1 MGHRLED
8 TISSNLLTN
17 KIKVLM
23 KELNLSYFND
33 GASSQEEI
41 LQKFNGATNKLYT
54 ALSTPLLSIVPLRE
68 GQPANQEVLN
78 TMFSETAKDLDIIF
92 NEFAD
97 LRDRLATNFNTLS
110 IQARRVRGLGAKI
123 LSDLNNYLIQNSNLD
138 VFLLMDT
145 FKTTEKIENDKQ
157 KYKEEILSHDYLND
171 MLTMP
176 VADTEEKPYE
186 IVKINLGKHSTGIPG
201 NNQEIGSLG
210 RNNIQYLI
218 DGNLDTWF
226 EYERVTEKNPENPLV
241 LELELTIK
249 NESIFN
255 VLELSLANFPN
266 GKNPYIAKLE
276 GSFDGQIYT
285 DLIQDYLGNKEQIA
299 DGTEVIHLSGEH
311 ETSLE
316 KYSLLFSPRKIKY
329 LRMTIVQDSAYY
341 IRTPSMIKNRLAIGI
356 KEISIKGRKFKN
368 KGELITTSLSVP
380 GSVEKVTLEEKSYF
394 PTGFDGSINYSISPD
409 DGQTWHDI
417 QPTGIIGNGKPEVL
431 SFNIDNVE
439 SIKTP
444 TEVNS
449 LKLRAVA
456 EIKQPAKTSVS
467 SSYKVEKDKTE
478 IKTIGNATKRIE
490 LEKEPSGPVRLVN
503 VGFGSVGQ
511 GIFYTISHNDIQA
524 REDGVYLHLPLEVF
538 PRNTIKE
545 DSEVIYSE
553 SFVWK
558 RVDSLS
564 GYGSGERVY
573 EFDYINNIAKFAAI
587 INETKNGK
595 TPTEPIQFKLK
606 RENGLILKTDK
617 NYLSTRFSNDGI
629 KESIRIYK
637 LESTIKEQEMTILP
651 RNNVVP
657 LGVTEIQGIEVLSDE
672 TKQFLRQR
680 DYVNGYT
687 ELAIVGDYSID
698 KESGVLYLYDAIPD
712 TTSVKIK
719 IKYKTRVDMKFS
731 LDASGRIYLT
741 DTQLEETIN
750 EKTISTPTPRHAINL
765 GVENIIKGSVEFVG
779 GSTDFI
785 TELEFNNGLEFI
797 NIQDVSKPYSID
809 YRKGV
814 LFVPE
819 KYTGEFRIKFNSIDL
834 YVEYNIAKEVMK
846 TEYKINRTEKYIELS
861 DDYVMKFFASSAAS
875 LSNNLFKIEYKY
887 AEEVKEPP
895 KDMLAYTTPLI
906 HEYRIKA
913 KLKEA

>member
-1 MGHRLED
+1 
-8 TISSNLLTN
+8 
-17 KIKVLM
+17 M
-23 KELNLSYFND
+23 KELNLSYFNG
-33 GASSQEEI
+33 GATSQEEI
-41 LQKFNGATNKLYT
+41 LQKFNGTTNKLYT
-54 ALSTPLLSIVPLRE
+54 ALSTPLLSLVPLRE
-68 GQPANQEVLN
+68 GQPANQEVIN
-78 TMFSETAKDLDIIF
+78 TMFNETAKDLDVIF

-157 KYKEEILSHDYLND
+157 KYKEEMMSHDYFND
-171 MLTMP
+171 MMTLP
-176 VADTEEKPYE
+176 IADTDEKQYE

-255 VLELSLANFPN
+255 VLEMSLTNFPN

-285 DLIQDYLGNKEQIA
+285 DLIQDYLGVKKRIA
-299 DGTEVIHLSGEH
+299 DGTEVIELSGEH

-329 LRMTIVQDSAYY
+329 LRITVVQDSAYY

-368 KGELITTSLSVP
+368 KGELITTSLTVP
-380 GSVEKVTLEEKSYF
+380 GTVEKISLEEKSHF
-394 PTGFDGSINYSISPD
+394 PTGFDGSINYSVSPD

-417 QPTGIIGNGKPEVL
+417 QPTGTIGNGKAEVL
-431 SFNIDNVE
+431 SFNIDNVD

-444 TEVNS
+444 AAVTS
-449 LKLRAVA
+449 IKLRAVA
-456 EIKQPAKTSVS
+456 ELKQPAKTSVS
-467 SSYKVEKDKTE
+467 SSYKVEREKTE
-478 IKTIGNATKRIE
+478 IKTIGNTTKRIE
-490 LEKEPSGPVRLVN
+490 LEKEPSGAVRLVN

-511 GIFYTISHNDIQA
+511 GIFYTISHNDIQT
-524 REDGVYLHLPLEVF
+524 RDDGVYLHLPLEVF
-538 PRNTIKE
+538 SRNSIKE
-545 DSEVIYSE
+545 DSEIVYSE

-558 RVDSLS
+558 RVDSLDA
-564 GYGSGERVY
+564 YGAGERVY
-573 EFDYINNIAKFAAI
+573 EFDYINNIAKFASI
-587 INETKNGK
+587 FNGEKHGK

-606 RENGLILKTDK
+606 RENGLVSKADK

-629 KESIRIYK
+629 KESIKIYK
-637 LESTIKEQEMTILP
+637 LESSIKEQEMIILP
-651 RNNVVP
+651 KNNVIP
-657 LGVTEIQGIEVLSDE
+657 LSVTEIQDVEIVNDE
-672 TKQFLRQR
+672 TQHLKRSR
-680 DYVNGYT
+680 DYINGYS
-687 ELAIVGDYSID
+687 ELSLAGDYSID
-698 KESGVLYLYDAIPD
+698 KESGVLYLYDSIPD
-712 TTSVKIK
+712 TSSAKIK
-719 IKYKTRVDMKFS
+719 IKYKTRIDMGFA
-731 LDASGRIYLT
+731 LDNTGKIYLT
-741 DTQLEETIN
+741 DSQLEETVN
-750 EKTISTPTPRHAINL
+750 EKTISVPIAKHAISL
-765 GVENIIKGSVEFVG
+765 GVENIIKGSIEFIG
-779 GSTDFI
+779 GSTDFV

-797 NIQDVSKPYSID
+797 NIQDVTKPYSID
-809 YRKGV
+809 YRRGL

-819 KYTGEFRIKFNSIDL
+819 KYTGEFRVKFNSIDL